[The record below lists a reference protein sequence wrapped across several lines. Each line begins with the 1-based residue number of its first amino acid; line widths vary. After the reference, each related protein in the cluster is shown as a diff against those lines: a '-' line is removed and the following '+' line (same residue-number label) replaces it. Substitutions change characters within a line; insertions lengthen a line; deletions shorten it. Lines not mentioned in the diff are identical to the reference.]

1 MKESWL
7 EIYKVPK
14 ETWIKE
20 MEAALTA
27 LAPSR
32 KLTMDSTLL
41 VSQITMKC
49 YPYVKTKKTLIL
61 FTVLVEPFY
70 LAE

>member
-20 MEAALTA
+20 METALTA

-41 VSQITMKC
+41 VSQITMTC
-49 YPYVKTKKTLIL
+49 YPYVKAKKKH
-61 FTVLVEPFY
+61 
-70 LAE
+70 